1 MSNTESSKINKLN
14 VYAYASTSLE
24 GSDVGTVEH
33 YTHIDGYA
41 KVHKLLANEI
51 EEGSIC
57 KPGDIVFLDE
67 NGALLA
73 TIVFP

>member
-24 GSDVGTVEH
+24 GNDEGTVER
-33 YTHIDGYA
+33 YAHIDGYA
-41 KVHKLLANEI
+41 KAHKLLANEI

-67 NGALLA
+67 DGKLLG
-73 TIVFP
+73 TLILP